1 MCNCP
6 ITGYKFGKTK
16 NGKDNIVFKN
26 PYEVTPP
33 GVVLQLPCGRCMA
46 CRMEKTRQW
55 GLRAE
60 HEAKFHEDNCFIT
73 LTYAPENIPPSLEK
87 RPLQLFLKRMRKVIH
102 PNKIKYIASGELGDN
117 YDNPH
122 YHLCIFGYWPTD
134 VRNLYERDGNQYYIS
149 ATINNLWPYGFTIV
163 TNLNFNTA
171 RYTAKYAIKKELGSK
186 EKTRPAE
193 FFVCSQGIGQAHVD
207 KYSYDMA
214 VKGSTYANNHG
225 CSLPRYYKQKI
236 KDTSNGVLLETTLY
250 AIKKKIL
257 KIKSNITPVQ
267 KSSQQYANEI
277 IRSQK
282 I

>member
-1 MCNCP
+1 
-6 ITGYKFGKTK
+6 
-16 NGKDNIVFKN
+16 
-26 PYEVTPP
+26 
-33 GVVLQLPCGRCMA
+33 
-46 CRMEKTRQW
+46 MEKTRQW